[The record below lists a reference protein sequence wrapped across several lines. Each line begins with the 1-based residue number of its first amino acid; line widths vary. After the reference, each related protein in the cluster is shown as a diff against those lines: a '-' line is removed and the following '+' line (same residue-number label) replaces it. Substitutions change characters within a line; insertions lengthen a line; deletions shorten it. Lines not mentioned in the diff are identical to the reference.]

1 MLTTLQTLAHADTAH
16 ESGVET
22 LWHILEANPW
32 LSALLI
38 LLLMIAIPLTVHAL
52 TRSWTVTILVTLLE
66 LFLVGVLTY
75 TVIPLVAAI
84 SITLGFVLA
93 LLLVFMS
100 IGE

>member
-1 MLTTLQTLAHADTAH
+1 MFTTLQTLAHADTAH
-16 ESGVET
+16 ENGMET
-22 LWHILEANPW
+22 LWHITEANPW

-38 LLLMIAIPLTVHAL
+38 LLLMIAIPLAVHTLA
-52 TRSWTVTILVTLLE
+52 RSWTVTILVTLLE

-75 TVIPLVAAI
+75 TVVPLVAAI

-93 LLLVFMS
+93 LLLVFVS

>member
-16 ESGVET
+16 ESGTET
-22 LWHILEANPW
+22 LWHMAEANPW
-32 LSALLI
+32 ISALII
-38 LLLMIAIPLTVHAL
+38 LFLMIAIPLAGHAL
-52 TRSWTVTILVTLLE
+52 VRSWTVTILVTLLE

-93 LLLVFMS
+93 LLLVLTS
-100 IGE
+100 LGG